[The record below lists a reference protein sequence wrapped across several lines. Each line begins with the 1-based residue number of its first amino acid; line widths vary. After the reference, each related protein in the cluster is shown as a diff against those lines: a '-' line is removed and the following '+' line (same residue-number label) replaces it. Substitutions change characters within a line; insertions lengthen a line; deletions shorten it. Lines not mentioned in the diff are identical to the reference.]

1 MGKLELHTVEVHIWK
16 LRWREL
22 ETFWNRYKPI
32 LEKEECQKAKH
43 YRFHEDKMRYLAG
56 KIAVRMFLKEYSG
69 EDKIVLRQGK
79 YGKLY
84 WKAPPGQR
92 KITFNLSHSGEWVL
106 AIFASRQAVGIDVQ
120 EMGEISEYMEIAKNF
135 FTEEEA
141 AEIQETESPER
152 FYQYWAAREAH
163 LKALGIG
170 LNKGMDF
177 FSVRENKIIEKGKI
191 KSGWK
196 LYPIQYSVEMRK
208 KILAQTI
215 LFYMNKKGVLLKDIP
230 CTLNQILKCLSV
242 NTDNNDIIYR
252 WIELLKKYNY
262 VTETDGI
269 YVCKIEI
276 YEKGLKYGWE
286 EVEYLWKGKLESP
299 LVLDYIINNIKNW
312 DKLIQKE
319 QQATLLLFEQ
329 GEDIYAD
336 ALYKETKILQYLNHS
351 LSKKVLGYLYE
362 NANATILEIGA
373 GTGATSDKVLSDIRE
388 NKFEEHI
395 VYFYTDIS
403 RFFLQRAK
411 ERYKECDGKI
421 EMHYQTLD
429 IDEAFSSQLPS
440 NFQAD
445 IVIAVGVLNNSVN
458 TDKCIYEINSVM
470 KPGGIL
476 LIIETVE
483 DVPDILITQ
492 SFMMTEPKDQRK
504 ATNTMFLN
512 RKQWLEILEE
522 NGFCNSEEFPGYG
535 EYLEVLGQ
543 KLFYCTKE

>member
-191 KSGWK
+191 KSGCS
-196 LYPIQYSVEMRK
+196 IAGMVSNEV
-208 KILAQTI
+208 
-215 LFYMNKKGVLLKDIP
+215 
-230 CTLNQILKCLSV
+230 
-242 NTDNNDIIYR
+242 
-252 WIELLKKYNY
+252 IEK
-262 VTETDGI
+262 
-269 YVCKIEI
+269 
-276 YEKGLKYGWE
+276 
-286 EVEYLWKGKLESP
+286 S
-299 LVLDYIINNIKNW
+299 
-312 DKLIQKE
+312 
-319 QQATLLLFEQ
+319 LLLTSSNPSRLT
-329 GEDIYAD
+329 GSVA
-336 ALYKETKILQYLNHS
+336 AAT
-351 LSKKVLGYLYE
+351 VL
-362 NANATILEIGA
+362 TILEMGMER
-373 GTGATSDKVLSDIRE
+373 GSFLLS
-388 NKFEEHI
+388 K
-395 VYFYTDIS
+395 S
-403 RFFLQRAK
+403 
-411 ERYKECDGKI
+411 KI
-421 EMHYQTLD
+421 NLE
-429 IDEAFSSQLPS
+429 
-440 NFQAD
+440 
-445 IVIAVGVLNNSVN
+445 
-458 TDKCIYEINSVM
+458 VM
-470 KPGGIL
+470 KKL
-476 LIIETVE
+476 LNIGTEIRVSIRDNIGSDEIEG
-483 DVPDILITQ
+483 
-492 SFMMTEPKDQRK
+492 
-504 ATNTMFLN
+504 
-512 RKQWLEILEE
+512 EI
-522 NGFCNSEEFPGYG
+522 
-535 EYLEVLGQ
+535 
-543 KLFYCTKE
+543 